1 MPLSHC
7 IAHAVRRAGTEA
19 PVEVTLRE
27 HTMSN
32 TAYLEELVR
41 ELKNS
46 YVGKAGKQYGQ
57 FHHDLSIS
65 LVSQWLRE
73 FREEKLSFERFTA
86 KATEHFQSLL
96 SDTEVVVDGHMLF
109 AIESLADA
117 DSLYVFL
124 ILHNEGVYL
133 DGDLTLQTS
142 RFLDVRGVLLGAK
155 IDMTAWLNEGDG
167 SYLSVL
173 RARGDK
179 DLTDQFWKWIGFAD
193 QRDIS
198 AETTAFLDVVSAY
211 SDTLEEE
218 EVQVYRNKIVDYC
231 LDQDKRGEPVV
242 IRDLSEHVNDGA
254 PEKFAEF
261 VKSRNEQTP
270 EQLIPDRR
278 QLKQYVRISGR
289 NDQLSMSFAAEC
301 LGETI
306 VYDKN
311 DDSLTIRNI
320 PAPLKLRLIKHMQ
333 KLTAGSASDD

>member
-7 IAHAVRRAGTEA
+7 IVHAVRRAGTEA
-19 PVEVTLRE
+19 RVETTLRE
-27 HTMSN
+27 QALPITS
-32 TAYLEELVR
+32 YLEELVR
-41 ELKNS
+41 ELKHA
-46 YVGKAGKQYGQ
+46 YVSKAGKQYGQ
-57 FHHDLSIS
+57 FHHDFSMS
-65 LVSQWLRE
+65 VVSQWLRE
-73 FREEKLSFERFTA
+73 FREDKMSFERFTL

-96 SDTEVVVDGHMLF
+96 SETEAVVDGHLLF
-109 AIESLADA
+109 AIDSLADG

-155 IDMTAWLNEGDG
+155 VDMTAWTGEEES

-193 QRDIS
+193 QRDIT

-211 SDTLEEE
+211 SETLEAEE
-218 EVQVYRNKIVDYC
+218 AQTYRHKIVDYC
-231 LDQDKRGEPVV
+231 LEQDKRGAPVV
-242 IRDLSEHVNDGA
+242 IRDLSEHVSDSE
-254 PEKFAEF
+254 PEKFVRF
-261 VKSRNEQTP
+261 VKERNQEAP

-289 NDQLSMSFAAEC
+289 NDLLSMSFAAEC

-306 VYDKN
+306 VYDKDN
-311 DDSLTIRNI
+311 DSLIIRNL

-333 KLTAGSASDD
+333 QLTSGPAE